1 MSGCEAS
8 GGIASLAACRGGTS
22 VDCPTPLIVLLLA
35 HLVAAIVCLAPG
47 RRAAR
52 WALPVAAVVPAVTFG
67 WLVSQAGAVLDGDTP
82 TVEVEWIPQLALSIS
97 LRLDGFGLLMG
108 LIVSGIGVLVLL
120 YSMTYFGRR
129 DDLGRLAGLLVA
141 FAGAMLGIVW
151 ADGLLTLFV
160 FWELTSITS
169 FLLIGFD
176 DTNAG
181 ARAAATRA
189 FLVTGAGGLAMM
201 AGLIILTIVGDT
213 TTISGLLADPP
224 SGTLTD
230 VALVLVLLGAFTK
243 SAQFPF
249 HFWLPGA
256 MAAPTPVSAY
266 LHSATMVKAGLV
278 VVARFAP
285 AFADEGPWRAL
296 VVGAGL
302 ASLAIGGI
310 GAMRQQDAKLALA
323 HGTVSQLGF
332 LMVLLG
338 LGTPATTYAGVAMLL
353 AHALFKASLFL
364 SVGVVDHEAGTRDMR
379 RLRGLARALPVAAAS
394 IVVAAASMA
403 AIPPTFGFVAKEKAI
418 DGLLENEIG
427 AVGTIALVG
436 IVLGSVL
443 TVAYTI
449 RITVGLLGNDAPGV
463 DADDTTV
470 EEAAP
475 IDPSSVHR
483 PPVGLLAAPV
493 LLALLSVLFGFGAG
507 PVGDWLAEAA
517 ASLDPET
524 ASKHLVL
531 WPGLNEALLVSA
543 GIITAGVALWWFT
556 RAATRTLDARR
567 SPATITY
574 DRIYDGLLEGARRTT
589 AATQSG
595 SLPLYLAVVLSTVAV
610 SLFVAI
616 IAGAT
621 DSISSPR
628 FSNSPIEFIAV
639 LVTGLLAVSI
649 VFARNRFGAAVLLG
663 GSGYALAI
671 VYLIQGAP
679 DLAITQF
686 LVETLTI
693 VVFLLVLAR
702 LPAEFTPAPAWA
714 PKFVRIGIAT
724 AVGVTVAV
732 FALSASGSRTEPT
745 VGEEYV
751 ALSEPEAGGR
761 NVVNVILVDFRG
773 FDTLGEITVLAVAGA
788 GVVNLVRAARRQ
800 QRRKRLEDGTIA
812 EGDQDLDSGRK
823 VGVWR

>member
-1 MSGCEAS
+1 V
-8 GGIASLAACRGGTS
+8 IF
-22 VDCPTPLIVLLLA
+22 LLLA
-35 HLVAAIVCLAPG
+35 HLLAAIVCLAPG
-47 RRAAR
+47 RRSAR
-52 WALPVAAVVPAVTFG
+52 WALPVAAIAPAVTFG
-67 WLVSQAGAVLDGDTP
+67 WLVSQSGAVLDGETP
-82 TVEVEWIPQLALSIS
+82 TVDVEWIPQIALSIS
-97 LRLDGFGLLMG
+97 LRLDGFGLVMG
-108 LIVSGIGVLVLL
+108 LVVSGIGVLVMA
-120 YSMTYFGRR
+120 YSVAYFGRR

-176 DTNAG
+176 DTNAS

-189 FLVTGAGGLAMM
+189 FLVTGAGGLAML
-201 AGLIILTIVGDT
+201 AGLIILTIAGDT

-285 AFADEGPWRAL
+285 AFATEGPWRVL

-302 ASLAIGGI
+302 ASLFIGGI
-310 GAMRQQDAKLALA
+310 RAMRQQDAKLALA

-379 RLRGLARALPVAAAS
+379 RLRGLFRALPVVAAS
-394 IVVAAASMA
+394 LIVAAASMA
-403 AIPPTFGFVAKEKAI
+403 AIPPTFGFVAKEKAL
-418 DGLLENEIG
+418 DGLLDAETG
-427 AVGTIALVG
+427 AIGTITLVG

-449 RITVGLLGNDAPGV
+449 RIAVGLLGDDAPGV
-463 DADDTTV
+463 DDDTV
-470 EEAAP
+470 DAALGA

-483 PPVGLLAAPV
+483 PGFGLVAAPA
-493 LLALLSVLFGFGAG
+493 LLALVSLAFGLGAG
-507 PVGDWLAEAA
+507 LVGDWLAEAT
-517 ASLDPET
+517 ASLDPAT

-531 WPGLNEALLVSA
+531 WPGVNEALLVSA
-543 GIITAGVALWWFT
+543 GIIIAGVALWWST
-556 RAATRTLDARR
+556 RSATRTIDASR
-567 SPATITY
+567 SPATIVY
-574 DRIYDGLLEGARRTT
+574 DRIYDGLLEGARRAT

-595 SLPLYLAVVLSTVAV
+595 SLPLYLAVVLTTVAAALV
-610 SLFVAI
+610 VAI
-616 IAGAT
+616 AAGAT
-621 DSISSPR
+621 ESISSPR
-628 FSNSPIEFIAV
+628 FSNSPIELVAV
-639 LVTGLLAVSI
+639 AVTGLLAVAI

-693 VVFLLVLAR
+693 VVFLLVLAH
-702 LPAEFTPAPAWA
+702 LPDEFAPAPAWA
-714 PKFVRIGIAT
+714 PRVVRIGIAT
-724 AVGVTVAV
+724 AVGVSVAV
-732 FALSASGSRTEPT
+732 FALSASGSRTQPS

-800 QRRKRLEDGTIA
+800 QRRKHLEDGTA
-812 EGDQDLDSGRK
+812 EGDVDRDVDDDLDRGRR

>member
-1 MSGCEAS
+1 M
-8 GGIASLAACRGGTS
+8 IL
-22 VDCPTPLIVLLLA
+22 LLLA

-403 AIPPTFGFVAKEKAI
+403 AIPPTFGFVAK
-418 DGLLENEIG
+418 
-427 AVGTIALVG
+427 
-436 IVLGSVL
+436 
-443 TVAYTI
+443 
-449 RITVGLLGNDAPGV
+449 
-463 DADDTTV
+463 
-470 EEAAP
+470 
-475 IDPSSVHR
+475 
-483 PPVGLLAAPV
+483 
-493 LLALLSVLFGFGAG
+493 
-507 PVGDWLAEAA
+507 
-517 ASLDPET
+517 
-524 ASKHLVL
+524 
-531 WPGLNEALLVSA
+531 
-543 GIITAGVALWWFT
+543 
-556 RAATRTLDARR
+556 
-567 SPATITY
+567 
-574 DRIYDGLLEGARRTT
+574 
-589 AATQSG
+589 
-595 SLPLYLAVVLSTVAV
+595 
-610 SLFVAI
+610 
-616 IAGAT
+616 
-621 DSISSPR
+621 
-628 FSNSPIEFIAV
+628 
-639 LVTGLLAVSI
+639 
-649 VFARNRFGAAVLLG
+649 
-663 GSGYALAI
+663 
-671 VYLIQGAP
+671 
-679 DLAITQF
+679 
-686 LVETLTI
+686 
-693 VVFLLVLAR
+693 
-702 LPAEFTPAPAWA
+702 
-714 PKFVRIGIAT
+714 
-724 AVGVTVAV
+724 
-732 FALSASGSRTEPT
+732 
-745 VGEEYV
+745 
-751 ALSEPEAGGR
+751 
-761 NVVNVILVDFRG
+761 
-773 FDTLGEITVLAVAGA
+773 
-788 GVVNLVRAARRQ
+788 
-800 QRRKRLEDGTIA
+800 
-812 EGDQDLDSGRK
+812 
-823 VGVWR
+823 

>member
-1 MSGCEAS
+1 M
-8 GGIASLAACRGGTS
+8 IL
-22 VDCPTPLIVLLLA
+22 LLLA
-35 HLVAAIVCLAPG
+35 HLLAAIVCLAPG
-47 RRAAR
+47 RRSAR
-52 WALPVAAVVPAVTFG
+52 WALPVAAIAPAVTFG
-67 WLVSQAGAVLDGDTP
+67 WLVSQAGAVLDGDSP
-82 TVEVEWIPQLALSIS
+82 TVDVEWIPQLALSIS

-108 LIVSGIGVLVLL
+108 LLVSGIGVLVLL
-120 YSMTYFGRR
+120 YSTAYFGRR

-176 DTNAG
+176 DTNAA

-189 FLVTGAGGLAMM
+189 FLVTGAGGLAMLV
-201 AGLIILTIVGDT
+201 GLIILTIVGDT
-213 TTISGLLADPP
+213 TTISGLIADPP
-224 SGTLTD
+224 TGTLTD

-285 AFADEGPWRAL
+285 AFASEGPWRVL
-296 VVGAGL
+296 VVAAGL
-302 ASLAIGGI
+302 ASLFVGGI

-323 HGTVSQLGF
+323 QGTVSQLGF

-338 LGTPATTYAGVAMLL
+338 LGTPAATYAGVAMLV

-364 SVGVVDHEAGTRDMR
+364 SVGVIDHEAGTRDMR

-394 IVVAAASMA
+394 VVVAAASMA
-403 AIPPTFGFVAKEKAI
+403 GIPPTFGFVAKEKAL

-427 AVGTIALVG
+427 AIGTVALVG

-463 DADDTTV
+463 EIDGAVDADHG
-470 EEAAP
+470 P
-475 IDPSSVHR
+475 IEPSAVHR
-483 PPVGLLAAPV
+483 PSLGLVGAPA
-493 LLALLSVLFGFGAG
+493 LLALLSLLFGLAAGA
-507 PVGDWLAEAA
+507 VGDWLAEAT
-517 ASLDPET
+517 ASLDPKT
-524 ASKHLVL
+524 SSKHLVL
-531 WPGLNEALLVSA
+531 WPGVNEALLVSA
-543 GIITAGVALWWFT
+543 GIVTAGVTLWWFT
-556 RAATRTLDARR
+556 RAATRTLAARR
-567 SPATITY
+567 SRATITY
-574 DRIYDGLLEGARRTT
+574 DRIYDGLLEGARRIT

-595 SLPLYLAVVLSTVAV
+595 SLPLYLAIVLSTVATA
-610 SLFVAI
+610 LFVALA
-616 IAGAT
+616 AGAT
-621 DSISSPR
+621 ESISSPR
-628 FSNSPIEFIAV
+628 FSNSPIEFVAV
-639 LVTGLLAVSI
+639 VVTGLLAISI
-649 VFARNRFGAAVLLG
+649 LFVRNRFGAAVLLG

-679 DLAITQF
+679 DLAVTQF

-702 LPAEFTPAPAWA
+702 LPSDFAPGPAWA
-714 PKFVRIGIAT
+714 PRIVRIGIAT

-732 FALSASGSRTEPT
+732 FALSATGSRTEPS
-745 VGEEYV
+745 VGEDFV

-773 FDTLGEITVLAVAGA
+773 FDTLGEITVLAIAGA

-800 QRRKRLEDGTIA
+800 QRRKNLEDGAADEVEQEIPPSR
-812 EGDQDLDSGRK
+812 Q

>member
-1 MSGCEAS
+1 M
-8 GGIASLAACRGGTS
+8 AA
-22 VDCPTPLIVLLLA
+22 V
-35 HLVAAIVCLAPG
+35 VCLAPG
-47 RRAAR
+47 RRSAR
-52 WALPVAAVVPAVTFG
+52 WALPVAAIAPAVTFG
-67 WLVSQAGAVLDGDTP
+67 WLVSQSGAVLDGETP
-82 TVEVEWIPQLALSIS
+82 TVDVQWIPQLALSIS

-108 LIVSGIGVLVLL
+108 MLVSGIGVLVLL
-120 YSMTYFGRR
+120 YSMAYFGRR

-176 DTNAG
+176 DTNTA

-189 FLVTGAGGLAMM
+189 FLVTGGGGLAML

-285 AFADEGPWRAL
+285 AFAAEGPWRIL

-302 ASLAIGGI
+302 ASLVVGGI

-338 LGTPATTYAGVAMLL
+338 LGTPAATYAGVAMLT

-364 SVGVVDHEAGTRDMR
+364 SVGVIDHEAGTRDMR
-379 RLRGLARALPVAAAS
+379 RLRGLARTLPVVAAAV
-394 IVVAAASMA
+394 VVAAASMA

-418 DGLLENEIG
+418 DGLLDNEIG
-427 AVGTIALVG
+427 GIGTVALVG

-463 DADDTTV
+463 DDGGRIDADSG
-470 EEAAP
+470 P

-483 PPVGLLAAPV
+483 PRFALLAAPA
-493 LLALLSVLFGFGAG
+493 LLALLSLVLGLTAG
-507 PVGDWLAEAA
+507 WVGDRLAEATT
-517 ASLDPET
+517 SLDPAT
-524 ASKHLVL
+524 SSKYLVL
-531 WPGLNEALLVSA
+531 WPGLNEALLVSTGVIA
-543 GIITAGVALWWFT
+543 AGVALWWFT
-556 RAATRTLDARR
+556 QAATRTLEPGH
-567 SPATITY
+567 SVATNVY

-595 SLPLYLAVVLSTVAV
+595 SLPLYLAVVLTTLAA

-616 IAGAT
+616 AAGAT
-621 DSISSPR
+621 DAISSPR
-628 FSNSPIEFIAV
+628 FSNSPVEFVAV
-639 LVTGLLAVSI
+639 VVTGLLAVAI
-649 VFARNRFGAAVLLG
+649 VFARNRFGAAMLLG
-663 GSGYALAI
+663 GTGYGLAI
-671 VYLIQGAP
+671 VYLVQGAP

-702 LPAEFTPAPAWA
+702 LPSEFAPAPAWA
-714 PKFVRIGIAT
+714 PRIVRIGIAT
-724 AVGVTVAV
+724 AVGVTVAI
-732 FALSASGSRTEPT
+732 FALSATGSRTEPS
-745 VGEEYV
+745 VGEDYV

-800 QRRKRLEDGTIA
+800 QRRKNLDDGKIDGNRDVTA
-812 EGDQDLDSGRK
+812 GRK

>member
-1 MSGCEAS
+1 M
-8 GGIASLAACRGGTS
+8 
-22 VDCPTPLIVLLLA
+22 IVLLVA
-35 HLVAAIVCLAPG
+35 HAVAAVACLAPG

-52 WALPVAAVVPAVTFG
+52 WALPLAAIAPAATFV
-67 WLVSQAGAVLDGDTP
+67 WLATQAPSVLDGDTP
-82 TVEVEWIPQLALSIS
+82 TVDIEWIPQISLSIS

-108 LIVSGIGVLVLL
+108 LLVSGIGVLVLL
-120 YSMTYFGRR
+120 YSISYFGRR
-129 DDLGRLAGLLVA
+129 SDLGRLAGLLVA

-176 DTNAG
+176 DTNAS

-189 FLVTGAGGLAMM
+189 FLVTGAGGLAML
-201 AGLIILTIVGDT
+201 AGFIVLTITGDT
-213 TTISGLLADPP
+213 TTISGLIADPP
-224 SGTLTD
+224 TGTLTN

-285 AFADEGPWRAL
+285 PFADAGPWREL
-296 VVGAGL
+296 VVAAGL
-302 ASLAIGGI
+302 ASLIIGGVR
-310 GAMRQQDAKLALA
+310 AMRQQDAKLALA

-338 LGTPATTYAGVAMLL
+338 LGTPETTFAGVAMLT

-364 SVGVVDHEAGTRDMR
+364 SIGVVDHEAGTRDMR
-379 RLRGLARALPVAAAS
+379 RLRGLSRVLPVVAATMVA
-394 IVVAAASMA
+394 AAASMA
-403 AIPPTFGFVAKEKAI
+403 AIPPTFGFVAKEKAL
-418 DGLLENEIG
+418 DGLLHAEVG
-427 AVGTIALVG
+427 AIGTIALVG

-449 RITVGLLGNDAPGV
+449 RIVVGVLGNDAPGV
-463 DADDTTV
+463 EADAAAGT
-470 EEAAP
+470 EAVAA
-475 IDPSSVHR
+475 IDPAGMHR
-483 PPVGLLAAPV
+483 PPLVFVGAPA
-493 LLALLSVLFGFGAG
+493 LLALLSVVFGVAAGA
-507 PVGDWLAEAA
+507 VGDWLADAA

-531 WPGLNEALLVSA
+531 WPGINEALLIST
-543 GIITAGVALWWFT
+543 GIIAAGVVLWWFT
-556 RAATRTLDARR
+556 RATTRTIDARH
-567 SPATITY
+567 SPATVAY

-595 SLPLYLAVVLSTVAV
+595 SLPLYLAIVLTTVAT
-610 SLFVAI
+610 SLIVALA
-616 IAGAT
+616 AGAT

-628 FSNSPIEFIAV
+628 FSNSPIEFAAV
-639 LVTGLLAVSI
+639 VVTGLLAVAV
-649 VFARNRFGAAVLLG
+649 VFARKRFMAVVLLG

-702 LPAEFTPAPAWA
+702 LPVDFAPGPSWA
-714 PKFVRIGIAT
+714 PRIARIAIAT
-724 AVGVTVAV
+724 AVGVAVAV
-732 FALSASGSRTEPT
+732 FALSASGARTQPS
-745 VGEEYV
+745 VGEDYV

-788 GVVNLVRAARRQ
+788 GVVNLVRAARRH
-800 QRRKRLEDGTIA
+800 QRRKHL
-812 EGDQDLDSGRK
+812 GDDVDLDADGDDFGGADFDAGRQF
-823 VGVWR
+823 GVWR

>member
-1 MSGCEAS
+1 M
-8 GGIASLAACRGGTS
+8 IA
-22 VDCPTPLIVLLLA
+22 LLLA
-35 HLVAAIVCLAPG
+35 HLAVALLCLGPG
-47 RRAAR
+47 RHAAR
-52 WALPVAAVVPAVTFG
+52 WALPVAAIVPAVTFG
-67 WLVSQAGAVLDGDTP
+67 WLVSQASAVLAGDTP
-82 TVEVEWIPQLALSIS
+82 TVDIEWVPQLALSIS

-108 LIVSGIGVLVLL
+108 LLVSGIGLLVLL
-120 YSMTYFGRR
+120 YSISYFGRR
-129 DDLGRLAGLLVA
+129 DDLGKLAGLLIG

-176 DTNAG
+176 DTNVT
-181 ARAAATRA
+181 ARFAATRA
-189 FLVTGAGGLAMM
+189 FLVTGAGGLCML
-201 AGLIILTIVGDT
+201 AGFIILTITGDT
-213 TTISGLLADPP
+213 NTISGLIADPP
-224 SGTLTD
+224 TGTLTG

-285 AFADEGPWRAL
+285 TFAAEGPWRLL

-302 ASLAIGGI
+302 SSLLIGGVR
-310 GAMRQQDAKLALA
+310 AMRQQDAKLALA

-364 SVGVVDHEAGTRDMR
+364 SVGIVDHEAGTRDMR
-379 RLRGLARALPVAAAS
+379 RLRGLLRALPVVAAS
-394 IVVAAASMA
+394 VIVAGASMA
-403 AIPPTFGFVAKEKAI
+403 AIPPTFGFVAKEKAL
-418 DGLLENEIG
+418 DGLLDVNIG
-427 AVGTIALVG
+427 AIGTIALAG
-436 IVLGSVL
+436 IVVGSVL

-449 RITVGLLGNDAPGV
+449 RIAVGMLGNDSPGIDSGTDSEGAVIAPQAPV
-463 DADDTTV
+463 DA
-470 EEAAP
+470 
-475 IDPSSVHR
+475 SSVHR
-483 PPVGLLAAPV
+483 PSFGFVGAPA
-493 LLALLSVLFGFGAG
+493 LLALLSLLFGLAAA
-507 PVGDWLAEAA
+507 PVGDWIAEVTT
-517 ASLDPET
+517 SLDPAT
-524 ASKHLVL
+524 ADKHLVL
-531 WPGLNEALLVSA
+531 WPGINEALLIST
-543 GIITAGVALWWFT
+543 GIIAAGVILWWFT

-567 SPATITY
+567 SVATILY
-574 DRIYDGLLEGARRTT
+574 DRIYDGLLSGARRIT

-595 SLPLYLAVVLSTVAV
+595 SLPFYLAVVLTTVAV
-610 SLFVAI
+610 SLAVALF
-616 IAGAT
+616 AGAT
-621 DSISSPR
+621 EAISDPVWT
-628 FSNSPIEFIAV
+628 NSPLELLVIA
-639 LVTGLLAVSI
+639 LTALLALAV
-649 VFARNRFGAAVLLG
+649 VFARKRFTAAVLLG
-663 GSGYALAI
+663 GSGYLLAV

-702 LPAEFTPAPAWA
+702 LPTDFAPAPPWA
-714 PKFVRIGIAT
+714 PRIVRVAIAS
-724 AVGVTVAV
+724 AVGITVAL
-732 FALSASGSRTEPT
+732 FAYSASQSRTEPS
-745 VGEEYV
+745 VGEEYI
-751 ALSEPEAGGR
+751 ALSESEAGGL

-800 QRRKRLEDGTIA
+800 QRRKRLDDGTTTEADEFA
-812 EGDQDLDSGRK
+812 EDEARRQ

>member
-1 MSGCEAS
+1 V
-8 GGIASLAACRGGTS
+8 IL
-22 VDCPTPLIVLLLA
+22 LLLA
-35 HLVAAIVCLAPG
+35 HLVAAIVCIAPG
-47 RRAAR
+47 RRSAR
-52 WALPVAAVVPAVTFG
+52 WALPIAAIAPAATFG
-67 WLVSQAGAVLDGDTP
+67 WLVGQSRAVLDGDTR
-82 TVEVEWIPQLALSIS
+82 TVEVEWIPQIALSIS

-108 LIVSGIGVLVLL
+108 LLVSGIGVLVLL
-120 YSMTYFGRR
+120 YSIAYFGRR

-151 ADGLLTLFV
+151 ADGLLTLFI

-176 DTNAG
+176 DTDDA

-189 FLVTGAGGLAMM
+189 FLVTGAGGLAML

-213 TTISGLLADPP
+213 TTISGLVADPP
-224 SGTLTD
+224 SGTLTN

-285 AFADEGPWRAL
+285 AFAAQGPWRVL

-302 ASLAIGGI
+302 ASLMIGGI
-310 GAMRQQDAKLALA
+310 RAMRQQDAKLALA

-338 LGTPATTYAGVAMLL
+338 LGTPATTYAGVAMLV

-364 SVGVVDHEAGTRDMR
+364 SVGAVDHEAGTRDMR
-379 RLRGLARALPVAAAS
+379 RLHGLLRKLPVVAAS
-394 IVVAAASMA
+394 VIVAAASMA
-403 AIPPTFGFVAKEKAI
+403 AIPPTFGFVAKEKAL
-418 DGLLENEIG
+418 DGLLDAEIG
-427 AVGTIALVG
+427 HIGTVALVG
-436 IVLGSVL
+436 IVLGAIL

-449 RITVGLLGNDAPGV
+449 RIAVGLLGDDAPGIHDV
-463 DADDTTV
+463 PDPG
-470 EEAAP
+470 EAVTAAALDP
-475 IDPSSVHR
+475 IDLSLVHR
-483 PPVGLLAAPV
+483 PPFGLVAVPA
-493 LLALLSVLFGFGAG
+493 LLALLSIAFGLGAG
-507 PVGDWLAEAA
+507 AVGDRLAQAA

-531 WPGLNEALLVSA
+531 WPGVNEALLVSM
-543 GIITAGVALWWFT
+543 GIIAAGVMLWWFT
-556 RAATRTLDARR
+556 RVATRTLDARR
-567 SPATITY
+567 SPATDAY
-574 DRIYDGLLEGARRTT
+574 DRVYDGLLEGARRTT

-595 SLPLYLAVVLSTVAV
+595 SLPLYLAVVLSTVAAA
-610 SLFVAI
+610 LFVALA
-616 IAGAT
+616 AGAT

-628 FSNSPIEFIAV
+628 FSNSPIEFVAV
-639 LVTGLLAVSI
+639 VVTGLLAVAI

-671 VYLIQGAP
+671 LYLIQGAP

-702 LPAEFTPAPAWA
+702 LPAEFAPAPAWA
-714 PKFVRIGIAT
+714 PRIIRIGIAT

-732 FALSASGSRTEPT
+732 FALSASGSRTDRS

-800 QRRKRLEDGTIA
+800 QRRKNLEDGTVD
-812 EGDQDLDSGRK
+812 EGDPTVQTGRR

>member
-1 MSGCEAS
+1 M
-8 GGIASLAACRGGTS
+8 
-22 VDCPTPLIVLLLA
+22 IVLLLA
-35 HLVAAIVCLAPG
+35 HLLAAIVCLVPG
-47 RRAAR
+47 RRSAR
-52 WALPVAAVVPAVTFG
+52 WALPVAAIAPAITFG
-67 WLVSQAGAVLDGDTP
+67 WLVSQSSAVLDGDTP
-82 TVEVEWIPQLALSIS
+82 TVDIEWIPQIALSIS

-108 LIVSGIGVLVLL
+108 LVVSGIGVLVLL
-120 YSMTYFGRR
+120 YSIAYFGRR

-176 DTNAG
+176 DTNAA

-189 FLVTGAGGLAMM
+189 FLVTGAGGLALL

-224 SGTLTD
+224 TGTLTN
-230 VALVLVLLGAFTK
+230 VALVLVLIGAFTK

-285 AFADEGPWRAL
+285 TFATAGPWRTL

-302 ASLAIGGI
+302 ASLFIGGI
-310 GAMRQQDAKLALA
+310 RAMRQQDAKLALA

-338 LGTPATTYAGVAMLL
+338 LGTPATTYAGVAMLV
-353 AHALFKASLFL
+353 AHALFKAALFL

-379 RLRGLARALPVAAAS
+379 RLRGLFRALPVVAGTV
-394 IVVAAASMA
+394 IVAGASMA
-403 AIPPTFGFVAKEKAI
+403 AIPPTFGFVAKEKAL
-418 DGLLENEIG
+418 DGLLEGEIG
-427 AVGTIALVG
+427 AIGTIALVG

-449 RITVGLLGNDAPGV
+449 RIAVGLLGNDAPGV
-463 DADDTTV
+463 EGAADAPSDAPSDSRAGTPPV
-470 EEAAP
+470 AASATALGP
-475 IDPSSVHR
+475 IDPTTVHR
-483 PPVGLLAAPV
+483 PPVRLVGAPA
-493 LLALLSVLFGFGAG
+493 LLALLSLVFGFAAG
-507 PVGDWLAEAA
+507 VVGDWLAEATS
-517 ASLDPET
+517 SLDPET

-531 WPGLNEALLVSA
+531 WPGINEALLVSA
-543 GIITAGVALWWFT
+543 GIITAGVTLWWFT
-556 RAATRTLDARR
+556 QAATRTIDASR
-567 SPATITY
+567 SPATIIY
-574 DRIYDGLLEGARRTT
+574 DHTYDGLLNGARRIT

-595 SLPLYLAVVLSTVAV
+595 SLPLYLAVVLSTVAAA
-610 SLFVAI
+610 LLVAI

-621 DSISSPR
+621 DAISSPR
-628 FSNSPIEFIAV
+628 FSNSPVEFVAV
-639 LVTGLLAVSI
+639 AVTGMLAVAI
-649 VFARNRFGAAVLLG
+649 LFVRHRFGAAVLLG
-663 GSGYALAI
+663 GSGYGLAI

-702 LPAEFTPAPAWA
+702 LPSEFAPAPSWA
-714 PKFVRIGIAT
+714 PRIVRIGIAT

-732 FALSASGSRTEPT
+732 FALSASGSRTAPS
-745 VGEEYV
+745 VGEDYV

-788 GVVNLVRAARRQ
+788 GVVNLVRSARRQ
-800 QRRKRLEDGTIA
+800 QRRKQLEDGTI
-812 EGDQDLDSGRK
+812 ESSDEPIDNGRR

>member
-1 MSGCEAS
+1 M
-8 GGIASLAACRGGTS
+8 I
-22 VDCPTPLIVLLLA
+22 PLLLA
-35 HLVAAIVCLAPG
+35 HLIAAVVCLAPG

-52 WALPVAAVVPAVTFG
+52 WALPVAAIAPAVTFG
-67 WLVSQAGAVLDGDTP
+67 WLVAKAPAVLDGDTP
-82 TVEVEWIPQLALSIS
+82 TETVKWVPDLALSIS

-108 LIVSGIGVLVLL
+108 LLVSGIGVLVLL
-120 YSMTYFGRR
+120 YSVAYFGRR
-129 DDLGRLAGLLVA
+129 DDLGKLAGLLVG

-176 DTNAG
+176 DGNVT

-189 FLVTGAGGLAMM
+189 FLVTGAGGLAML
-201 AGLIILTIVGDT
+201 AGLIILGQVSDT
-213 TTISGLLADPP
+213 TTISGLVEAAPT
-224 SGTLTD
+224 GTLTS
-230 VALVLVLLGAFTK
+230 VALVLVLAGAFTK

-278 VVARFAP
+278 VVARLAPGFAT
-285 AFADEGPWRAL
+285 EGPWRLL

-302 ASLAIGGI
+302 ASLLIGGVR
-310 GAMRQQDAKLALA
+310 AMRQQDTKLALA

-364 SVGVVDHEAGTRDMR
+364 SVGVVDHQVGTRDMR
-379 RLRGLARALPVAAAS
+379 RLKGLLRALPILAAS
-394 IVVAAASMA
+394 VIVAGASMA
-403 AIPPTFGFVAKEKAI
+403 AIPPTFGFVAKEKAL
-418 DGLLENEIG
+418 DALLDADIG
-427 AVGTIALVG
+427 AIGVVALIG
-436 IVLGSVL
+436 IVVGSVL

-449 RITVGLLGNDAPGV
+449 RIVVGMLGNDAAGIES
-463 DADDTTV
+463 TTTESGEV
-470 EEAAP
+470 LPSQAP
-475 IDPSSVHR
+475 VDPSSVHR
-483 PPVGLLAAPV
+483 PSPGFIGAPA
-493 LLALLSVLFGFGAG
+493 LLALVSLVFGFMAG
-507 PVGDWLAEAA
+507 PVGNWLAEAT

-524 ASKHLVL
+524 SSKYLKL
-531 WPGLNEALLVSA
+531 WPGINVALGLSA
-543 GIITAGVALWWFT
+543 GIIALGAATWWFT
-556 RAATRTLDARR
+556 RVPTRTVDARR
-567 SPATITY
+567 SPATVIY
-574 DRIYDGLLEGARRTT
+574 DRIYDGLLSGARRIT

-595 SLPLYLAVVLSTVAV
+595 SLPFYLGVVLSTVAAAMV
-610 SLFVAI
+610 AAI

-621 DSISSPR
+621 DAISDPVWADSPL
-628 FSNSPIEFIAV
+628 EVAAV
-639 LVTGLLAVSI
+639 VLTGLLAVA
-649 VFARNRFGAAVLLG
+649 VVAARQRFTAAVLLG
-663 GSGYALAI
+663 GSGYMLAV
-671 VYLIQGAP
+671 VYLLQGAP

-702 LPAEFTPAPAWA
+702 LPREFAAAPAWA
-714 PKFVRIGIAT
+714 PRTLRIGIAVT
-724 AVGVTVAV
+724 VGIVVAV
-732 FALSASGSRTEPT
+732 FAFGASAARTEPS
-745 VGEEYV
+745 VGQEYI
-751 ALSEPEAGGR
+751 ALSEPEAGGL

-800 QRRKRLEDGTIA
+800 QRRKRLEDGT
-812 EGDQDLDSGRK
+812 ELEDRSGRQ

>member
-1 MSGCEAS
+1 M
-8 GGIASLAACRGGTS
+8 AA
-22 VDCPTPLIVLLLA
+22 V
-35 HLVAAIVCLAPG
+35 VCLAPG
-47 RRAAR
+47 RRSAR
-52 WALPVAAVVPAVTFG
+52 WALPVAAIAPAVTFG
-67 WLVSQAGAVLDGDTP
+67 WLVSQSGAVLDGETP
-82 TVEVEWIPQLALSIS
+82 TVDVQWIPQLALSIS

-108 LIVSGIGVLVLL
+108 MLVSGIGVLVLL
-120 YSMTYFGRR
+120 YSMAYFGRR

-176 DTNAG
+176 DTNTA

-189 FLVTGAGGLAMM
+189 FLVTGGGGLAML

-285 AFADEGPWRAL
+285 AFAAEGSWRIL

-302 ASLAIGGI
+302 ASLVVGGI

-338 LGTPATTYAGVAMLL
+338 LGTPAATYAGVAMLT

-364 SVGVVDHEAGTRDMR
+364 SVGVIDHEAGTRDMR
-379 RLRGLARALPVAAAS
+379 RLRGLARTLPVVAAAV
-394 IVVAAASMA
+394 VVAAASMA

-418 DGLLENEIG
+418 DGLLDNEIG
-427 AVGTIALVG
+427 GIGTVALVG

-463 DADDTTV
+463 DDGGRIDADSG
-470 EEAAP
+470 P

-483 PPVGLLAAPV
+483 PRFALLAAPA
-493 LLALLSVLFGFGAG
+493 LLALLSLVLGLTAG
-507 PVGDWLAEAA
+507 WVGDRLAEATT
-517 ASLDPET
+517 SLDPAT
-524 ASKHLVL
+524 SSKYLVL
-531 WPGLNEALLVSA
+531 WPGLNEALLVSTGVIA
-543 GIITAGVALWWFT
+543 AGVALWWFT
-556 RAATRTLDARR
+556 QAATRTLEPRH
-567 SPATITY
+567 SVATNVY

-595 SLPLYLAVVLSTVAV
+595 SLPLYLAVVLTTLAA

-616 IAGAT
+616 AAGAT
-621 DSISSPR
+621 DAISSPR
-628 FSNSPIEFIAV
+628 FSNSPVEFVAV
-639 LVTGLLAVSI
+639 VVTGLLAVAI
-649 VFARNRFGAAVLLG
+649 VFARNRFGAAMLLG
-663 GSGYALAI
+663 GTGYGLAI
-671 VYLIQGAP
+671 VYLVQGAP

-702 LPAEFTPAPAWA
+702 LPSEFAPAPAWA
-714 PKFVRIGIAT
+714 PRIVRIGIAT

-732 FALSASGSRTEPT
+732 FALSATGSRTEPS
-745 VGEEYV
+745 VGEDYV

-800 QRRKRLEDGTIA
+800 QRRKNLDDGKID
-812 EGDQDLDSGRK
+812 GDRDVTAGRK

>member
-1 MSGCEAS
+1 
-8 GGIASLAACRGGTS
+8 
-22 VDCPTPLIVLLLA
+22 LILLLLA
-35 HLVAAIVCLAPG
+35 HLLAAVVCVAPG

-52 WALPVAAVVPAVTFG
+52 WALPVAAIAPAVTFG
-67 WLVSQAGAVLDGDTP
+67 WLVAQSGAVLDGDTP

-108 LIVSGIGVLVLL
+108 LVVSGIGVLVLL
-120 YSMTYFGRR
+120 YSIAYFGRR

-176 DTNAG
+176 DANAN

-189 FLVTGAGGLAMM
+189 FLVTGAGGLAML
-201 AGLIILTIVGDT
+201 AGLIILTIVADT
-213 TTISGLLADPP
+213 TTISGLIADPP
-224 SGTLTD
+224 SGTLTQ

-285 AFADEGPWRAL
+285 AFAAEGPWRVL

-302 ASLAIGGI
+302 ASLFIGGI

-364 SVGVVDHEAGTRDMR
+364 SVGVIDHEAGTRDMR
-379 RLRGLARALPVAAAS
+379 RLRGLARALPVVAAS
-394 IVVAAASMA
+394 VVVAAASMA
-403 AIPPTFGFVAKEKAI
+403 AILPTFGFVAKEKAL
-418 DGLLENEIG
+418 DGLLDNEIG
-427 AVGTIALVG
+427 AIGTIAFVG

-443 TVAYTI
+443 TVAYTF
-449 RITVGLLGNDAPGV
+449 RIAVGLLGDDAPGV
-463 DADDTTV
+463 DGADGL
-470 EEAAP
+470 AALDP
-475 IDPSSVHR
+475 IDPTSVHR
-483 PPVGLLAAPV
+483 PPFGLVGAPV
-493 LLALLSVLFGFGAG
+493 LLAVLSIAFGFGAG
-507 PVGDWLAEAA
+507 VVGDRLAQVT

-531 WPGLNEALLVSA
+531 WPGVNAALLVSA
-543 GIITAGVALWWFT
+543 GIITAGVALWWVT
-556 RAATRTLDARR
+556 RAATRTVESRR
-567 SPATITY
+567 SPATTAY

-589 AATQSG
+589 AASQSG
-595 SLPLYLAVVLSTVAV
+595 SLPLYLAVVLTTVAA

-616 IAGAT
+616 AAGAT

-628 FSNSPIEFIAV
+628 FSNSPIEFVAV
-639 LVTGLLAVSI
+639 VVTGLLAVAI
-649 VFARNRFGAAVLLG
+649 IFARNRFGAAVLLG
-663 GSGYALAI
+663 GSGYGLAI

-702 LPAEFTPAPAWA
+702 LPADFAPAPAWA
-714 PKFVRIGIAT
+714 PRFVRIGIAT

-732 FALSASGSRTEPT
+732 FALSASGSRTEPS

-800 QRRKRLEDGTIA
+800 QRGKNLEDGTVRDADRDA
-812 EGDQDLDSGRK
+812 EHDRDTGRR

>member
-1 MSGCEAS
+1 
-8 GGIASLAACRGGTS
+8 
-22 VDCPTPLIVLLLA
+22 LIPLLLA
-35 HLVAAIVCLAPG
+35 HLLAAIVCVTPG
-47 RRAAR
+47 RRGAR
-52 WALPVAAVVPAVTFG
+52 WALPVAAIAPAVTFG
-67 WLVSQAGAVLDGDTP
+67 WLVSQSGAVLGGATP
-82 TVEVEWIPQLALSIS
+82 TVEVEWIPQIALSIS

-108 LIVSGIGVLVLL
+108 LLVSGIGVLVLL
-120 YSMTYFGRR
+120 YSMAYFGRR

-176 DTNAG
+176 DSNAN

-189 FLVTGAGGLAMM
+189 FLVTGAGGLAML
-201 AGLIILTIVGDT
+201 AGLIILAIVGDT

-224 SGTLTD
+224 SGMLTD

-285 AFADEGPWRAL
+285 AFAADGPWRVL

-302 ASLAIGGI
+302 ASLFIGGI

-338 LGTPATTYAGVAMLL
+338 LGTPATTYAGVAMLV

-364 SVGVVDHEAGTRDMR
+364 SVGVIDHETGTRDMR
-379 RLRGLARALPVAAAS
+379 RLRGVLRVLPVVAGS
-394 IVVAAASMA
+394 VVVAAASMA
-403 AIPPTFGFVAKEKAI
+403 AILPTFGFVAKEKAL
-418 DGLLENEIG
+418 DGLLDEEIG
-427 AVGTIALVG
+427 AIGTVALVG

-443 TVAYTI
+443 TVAYTM
-449 RITVGLLGNDAPGV
+449 RIAVGLLGDDAPGV
-463 DADDTTV
+463 ARQDGAADS
-470 EEAAP
+470 ALGP

-483 PPVGLLAAPV
+483 PPYGLVAAPA
-493 LLALLSVLFGFGAG
+493 LLALLSIVFGFAAG
-507 PVGDWLAEAA
+507 LVGDRLAEVTS
-517 ASLDPET
+517 SLDPAT

-531 WPGLNEALLVSA
+531 WPGINTALLVSMGVIA
-543 GIITAGVALWWFT
+543 AGVALWWFT
-556 RAATRTLDARR
+556 RAATRTFDAHR
-567 SPATITY
+567 SAATAVY
-574 DRIYDGLLEGARRTT
+574 DQIYDGLLAGARRTT

-595 SLPLYLAVVLSTVAV
+595 SLPLYLAIVLTTVAV
-610 SLFVAI
+610 SLGVAI
-616 IAGAT
+616 AAGAT
-621 DSISSPR
+621 DSISNPR
-628 FSNSPIEFIAV
+628 FSNSPIEVVAV
-639 LVTGLLAVSI
+639 VVTGLLSVAI

-663 GSGYALAI
+663 GSGYGLAI

-702 LPAEFTPAPAWA
+702 LPVEFAPAPAWA
-714 PKFVRIGIAT
+714 PRIVRIGIAT

-732 FALSASGSRTEPT
+732 FALSASGSRTAPS

-800 QRRKRLEDGTIA
+800 QRRKNLEDGSRH
-812 EGDQDLDSGRK
+812 GGGHGGGHDDDLDAAGGRR

>member
-1 MSGCEAS
+1 
-8 GGIASLAACRGGTS
+8 
-22 VDCPTPLIVLLLA
+22 LILLLLA
-35 HLVAAIVCLAPG
+35 HLLAAIACLAPG

-52 WALPVAAVVPAVTFG
+52 WALPVAAIAPAFTFV
-67 WLVSQAGAVLDGDTP
+67 WLVTQSGAVLDGDTP
-82 TVEVEWIPQLALSIS
+82 TVDVEWIPQIALSIS

-108 LIVSGIGVLVLL
+108 LLVSGIGVLVLL
-120 YSMTYFGRR
+120 YSMAYFGRR

-151 ADGLLTLFV
+151 ADGLLTLFL

-176 DTNAG
+176 DTNAD

-189 FLVTGAGGLAMM
+189 FLVTGAGGLAML

-213 TTISGLLADPP
+213 TTISGLVADPP
-224 SGTLTD
+224 SGALTD

-285 AFADEGPWRAL
+285 AFAADGPWRVL

-302 ASLAIGGI
+302 ASLLVGGVR
-310 GAMRQQDAKLALA
+310 AMRQQDAKLALA

-338 LGTPATTYAGVAMLL
+338 LGTSATTYAGVAMLV

-364 SVGVVDHEAGTRDMR
+364 SVGVIDHEAGTRDMR
-379 RLRGLARALPVAAAS
+379 RLRGLARALPVVAAS
-394 IVVAAASMA
+394 VVVAAASMA
-403 AIPPTFGFVAKEKAI
+403 AIPPMFGFVAKEKAL
-418 DGLLENEIG
+418 DGLLDTDIG
-427 AVGTIALVG
+427 AIGTVALVG
-436 IVLGSVL
+436 IVLGSIL

-463 DADDTTV
+463 DTADGHADGHAV
-470 EEAAP
+470 GHAVAAQGP

-493 LLALLSVLFGFGAG
+493 LLALLSIVFGLGAG
-507 PVGDWLAEAA
+507 VVGDWLADAT

-531 WPGLNEALLVSA
+531 WPGVNEALLVSV
-543 GIITAGVALWWFT
+543 GIIAAGVTLWWFT
-556 RAATRTLDARR
+556 RAATRTVDARR
-567 SPATITY
+567 SPATMAY
-574 DRIYDGLLEGARRTT
+574 DRVYDGLLEGARRTT

-595 SLPLYLAVVLSTVAV
+595 SLPLYLAIVLSTVATA
-610 SLFVAI
+610 LLVALA
-616 IAGAT
+616 AGAT

-628 FSNSPIEFIAV
+628 FSNSPIELIAV
-639 LVTGLLAVSI
+639 LVTGLLAVAI
-649 VFARNRFGAAVLLG
+649 VFARHRFGAAVLLG

-702 LPAEFTPAPAWA
+702 LPAEFSPAPPWA
-714 PKFVRIGIAT
+714 PRLVRIGIAT

-732 FALSASGSRTEPT
+732 FALSASGSRTAPS

-800 QRRKRLEDGTIA
+800 QRRKQLEDGTLNDGGPDA
-812 EGDQDLDSGRK
+812 PTGRK

>member
-1 MSGCEAS
+1 M
-8 GGIASLAACRGGTS
+8 
-22 VDCPTPLIVLLLA
+22 
-35 HLVAAIVCLAPG
+35 AAIVP
-47 RRAAR
+47 AA
-52 WALPVAAVVPAVTFG
+52 TFA
-67 WLVSQAGAVLDGDTP
+67 WLVSQSSAVLAGDTP
-82 TVEVEWIPQLALSIS
+82 TVDIEWIPQVALSIS

-108 LIVSGIGVLVLL
+108 LLVSGIGLLVLL
-120 YSMTYFGRR
+120 YSIPYFGHR
-129 DDLGRLAGLLVA
+129 DDLGRLAGLLVG

-176 DTNAG
+176 DTNVT

-189 FLVTGAGGLAMM
+189 FLVTGAGGLAML
-201 AGLIILTIVGDT
+201 AGFIILTVTGDT
-213 TTISGLLADPP
+213 TTISGLVENPP
-224 SGTLTD
+224 TGTLTS
-230 VALVLVLLGAFTK
+230 VALVLVLVGAFTK

-285 AFADEGPWRAL
+285 TFATEGPWRAL
-296 VVGAGL
+296 VVAAGL
-302 ASLAIGGI
+302 ASLVIGGVR
-310 GAMRQQDAKLALA
+310 AMRQQDAKLALA

-364 SVGVVDHEAGTRDMR
+364 SVGIVDHEAGTRDMR
-379 RLRGLARALPVAAAS
+379 RLRGLWRALPVVAGS
-394 IVVAAASMA
+394 VIVAAASMA
-403 AIPPTFGFVAKEKAI
+403 AIPPTFGFVAKEKAL
-418 DGLLENEIG
+418 DGLLEAEIG
-427 AVGTIALVG
+427 AIGTVALVG
-436 IVLGSVL
+436 IVVGSVL
-443 TVAYTI
+443 TVAYTV
-449 RITVGLLGNDAPGV
+449 RIAVGLLGDDAPGIESGT
-463 DADDTTV
+463 DFDGSAIAPQ
-470 EEAAP
+470 AAV
-475 IDPSSVHR
+475 DPSSVHR
-483 PPVGLLAAPV
+483 PSVGFVGAPA
-493 LLALLSVLFGFGAG
+493 LLALLSLLFGLAAG
-507 PVGDWLAEAA
+507 QVGGWLAEVTT
-517 ASLDPET
+517 SLDPATSE
-524 ASKHLVL
+524 KYLKL
-531 WPGLNEALLVSA
+531 WPGINEAFLIST
-543 GIITAGVALWWFT
+543 GIIAGGLLLWWFT
-556 RAATRTLDARR
+556 RVPTRTVDARR
-567 SPATITY
+567 SAATIAY
-574 DRIYDGLLEGARRTT
+574 DHLYDGLLAGARRVT

-595 SLPLYLAVVLSTVAV
+595 SLPFYLAVVLTTVAA
-610 SLFVAI
+610 SLVVALA
-616 IAGAT
+616 AGAT

-628 FSNSPIEFIAV
+628 WSNSPIELVAV
-639 LVTGLLAVSI
+639 MLTGLLAVAV
-649 VFARNRFGAAVLLG
+649 VFARKRFTAAVVLG
-663 GSGYALAI
+663 GSGYLLAI

-686 LVETLTI
+686 LIETLTI

-702 LPAEFTPAPAWA
+702 LPAEFSPAPAWA
-714 PKFVRIGIAT
+714 PRFVRIAIAT
-724 AVGVTVAV
+724 AVGATVAL
-732 FALSASGSRTEPT
+732 FALSTTGSRTEPS

-751 ALSEPEAGGR
+751 ALSEAEAGGL

-800 QRRKRLEDGTIA
+800 QRRKRMEDGGA
-812 EGDQDLDSGRK
+812 EEETLPETRSGRQ

>member
-1 MSGCEAS
+1 M
-8 GGIASLAACRGGTS
+8 IL
-22 VDCPTPLIVLLLA
+22 LLLA

-52 WALPVAAVVPAVTFG
+52 WALPAAATVPAVTFG
-67 WLVSQAGAVLDGDTP
+67 WLVSQSGAVLDGDTP
-82 TVEVEWIPQLALSIS
+82 TVDIDWVPQIALSIS

-108 LIVSGIGVLVLL
+108 LLVSGIGVLVLL
-120 YSMTYFGRR
+120 YSAAYFGRR
-129 DDLGRLAGLLVA
+129 DDLGRLAGLLVG

-160 FWELTSITS
+160 FWELTSVTS
-169 FLLIGFD
+169 YLLIGFD
-176 DTNAG
+176 DTNPT

-189 FLVTGAGGLAMM
+189 LLVTGAGGLAML
-201 AGLIILTIVGDT
+201 GGFIILTIVGDT
-213 TTISGLLADPP
+213 TTISELVADPP
-224 SGTLTD
+224 TGTLTD

-256 MAAPTPVSAY
+256 MAAATPVSAY

-285 AFADEGPWRAL
+285 AFAAHGPWREL
-296 VVGAGL
+296 VVAAGL
-302 ASLAIGGI
+302 TSLMVGGVR
-310 GAMRQQDAKLALA
+310 AMRQQDAKLALA

-338 LGTPATTYAGVAMLL
+338 LGTPAATYAGVAMLL

-364 SVGVVDHEAGTRDMR
+364 SVGIVDHEAGTRDMR
-379 RLRGLARALPVAAAS
+379 RLRGLLRALPWVAAS
-394 IVVAAASMA
+394 LIVAAASMA
-403 AIPPTFGFVAKEKAI
+403 AIPPMFGFVAKEKAI
-418 DGLLENEIG
+418 DGLLDTDVGAIG
-427 AVGTIALVG
+427 TVALVG

-449 RITVGLLGNDAPGV
+449 RITVGLLGNDAPGIARLPDTDDPATVARQAPV
-463 DADDTTV
+463 DP
-470 EEAAP
+470 AA
-475 IDPSSVHR
+475 VHR
-483 PPVGLLAAPV
+483 PSFGLLAAPA
-493 LLALLSVLFGFGAG
+493 LLAVLSLAFGLGAG
-507 PVGDWLAEAA
+507 SVGDWLAEAA
-517 ASLDPET
+517 TSLDPGT

-531 WPGLNEALLVSA
+531 WPGINEALVIST
-543 GIITAGVALWWFT
+543 GIVAAGVALWWFT
-556 RAATRTLDARR
+556 RAATRTIDAFG
-567 SPATITY
+567 SSATVLY

-589 AATQSG
+589 VATQSG
-595 SLPLYLAVVLSTVAV
+595 SLPFYLAVVLTTVAA
-610 SLFVAI
+610 SMFAALLT
-616 IAGAT
+616 GAA

-628 FSNSPIEFIAV
+628 FSNSPVEFV
-639 LVTGLLAVSI
+639 TVVVTGLLAVAV
-649 VFARNRFGAAVLLG
+649 VFARTRFAAAVLLG

-671 VYLIQGAP
+671 VYLIQGGP

-702 LPAEFTPAPAWA
+702 LPAEFSPAPAWA
-714 PKFVRIGIAT
+714 PKLVRLAIAT
-724 AVGVTVAV
+724 AVGVTVAI
-732 FALSASGSRTEPT
+732 FALSASESRTRPS
-745 VGEEYV
+745 VGEDYV

-800 QRRKRLEDGTIA
+800 QRRRNIEDGTSGVDA
-812 EGDQDLDSGRK
+812 ADTQSGRQ

>member
-1 MSGCEAS
+1 
-8 GGIASLAACRGGTS
+8 LPD
-22 VDCPTPLIVLLLA
+22 DCLTPLILLLLA
-35 HLVAAIVCLAPG
+35 HLLAAIVCITPG
-47 RRAAR
+47 RRSAR
-52 WALPVAAVVPAVTFG
+52 WALPIAAIAPAVTFG
-67 WLVSQAGAVLDGDTP
+67 WLVSKTGAVLDGDTP
-82 TVEVEWIPQLALSIS
+82 TVEVEWIPQIALSIS

-108 LIVSGIGVLVLL
+108 LLVSGIGVLVLL
-120 YSMTYFGRR
+120 YSMAYFGRR

-176 DTNAG
+176 DTNAA

-189 FLVTGAGGLAMM
+189 FLVTGAGGLAML
-201 AGLIILTIVGDT
+201 AGLIILSIVGDT

-285 AFADEGPWRAL
+285 AFATEGPWRLL
-296 VVGAGL
+296 VIGAGL
-302 ASLAIGGI
+302 ASLFIGGI

-364 SVGVVDHEAGTRDMR
+364 SVGVIDHEAGTRDLR
-379 RLRGLARALPVAAAS
+379 RLRGLLRALPVVSAS
-394 IVVAAASMA
+394 VVVAAASMA
-403 AIPPTFGFVAKEKAI
+403 AIMPTFGFVAKEKAL
-418 DGLLENEIG
+418 DGLLDDEIG
-427 AVGTIALVG
+427 AIGTIALVG

-449 RITVGLLGNDAPGV
+449 RIAVGLLGDDAPGV
-463 DADDTTV
+463 ESDGTV
-470 EEAAP
+470 DGQAAALGP
-475 IDPSSVHR
+475 IDASSLHR
-483 PPVGLLAAPV
+483 PPVGLVGAPA
-493 LLALLSVLFGFGAG
+493 LLALLSLLFGFAAG
-507 PVGDWLAEAA
+507 VVGDGLAEVT
-517 ASLDPET
+517 ASLDPAT

-531 WPGLNEALLVSA
+531 WPGINEALLVSL
-543 GIITAGVALWWFT
+543 GIIAAGVTLWWFT
-556 RAATRTLDARR
+556 RSATRTLEARR
-567 SPATITY
+567 SPATILY

-589 AATQSG
+589 VATQSG
-595 SLPLYLAVVLSTVAV
+595 SLPLYLAVVLTTVAV
-610 SLFVAI
+610 SLFVALA
-616 IAGAT
+616 AGAT
-621 DSISSPR
+621 DAISSPR

-639 LVTGLLAVSI
+639 LVTGLLAVGI
-649 VFARNRFGAAVLLG
+649 LFARNRFGAAVLLG

-702 LPAEFTPAPAWA
+702 LPAEFAPAPAWA
-714 PKFVRIGIAT
+714 PRIVRIGIAT

-732 FALSASGSRTEPT
+732 FALSASGARTEPS
-745 VGEEYV
+745 VGEDYV

-773 FDTLGEITVLAVAGA
+773 FDTLGEITVLAVAGG

-800 QRRKRLEDGTIA
+800 QRRKNIEDGTVA
-812 EGDQDLDSGRK
+812 EGDHDADLDVDNGRRI
-823 VGVWR
+823 GVWR

>member
-1 MSGCEAS
+1 
-8 GGIASLAACRGGTS
+8 
-22 VDCPTPLIVLLLA
+22 
-35 HLVAAIVCLAPG
+35 
-47 RRAAR
+47 
-52 WALPVAAVVPAVTFG
+52 
-67 WLVSQAGAVLDGDTP
+67 
-82 TVEVEWIPQLALSIS
+82 
-97 LRLDGFGLLMG
+97 
-108 LIVSGIGVLVLL
+108 VLL
-120 YSMTYFGRR
+120 YSAAYFGRR
-129 DDLGRLAGLLVA
+129 DDLGYLAGLLVG

-176 DTNAG
+176 DTNPT

-189 FLVTGAGGLAMM
+189 FLVTGAGGLAML
-201 AGLIILTIVGDT
+201 AGLIILSIVGDAA
-213 TTISGLLADPP
+213 TISDLLADPP
-224 SGTLTD
+224 TGTLTN

-285 AFADEGPWRAL
+285 AFAAEGPWREL

-302 ASLAIGGI
+302 ASLVIGGVR
-310 GAMRQQDAKLALA
+310 AMRQQDAKLALA

-338 LGTPATTYAGVAMLL
+338 LGTSATTYAGVAMLL

-364 SVGVVDHEAGTRDMR
+364 SVGIVDHEAGTRDMR
-379 RLRGLARALPVAAAS
+379 LLRGLSRALPVVAAS

-403 AIPPTFGFVAKEKAI
+403 AIPPTFGFVAKEKAL
-418 DGLLENEIG
+418 DGLLHAEIG
-427 AVGTIALVG
+427 AIGTVALVG
-436 IVLGSVL
+436 VVVGSVL

-449 RITVGLLGNDAPGV
+449 KIAVGLLGDDAPGIP
-463 DADDTTV
+463 DDGDDTEPGV
-470 EEAAP
+470 VAQEP
-475 IDPSSVHR
+475 IDPAAVHHASFGL
-483 PPVGLLAAPV
+483 VGAPA
-493 LLALLSVLFGFGAG
+493 LLALLSLVFGLAAA
-507 PVGDWLAEAA
+507 PVGDWLAEAT
-517 ASLDPET
+517 ASLDPAT
-524 ASKHLVL
+524 SSKHLVL
-531 WPGLNEALLVSA
+531 WPGVNEALVVST
-543 GIITAGVALWWFT
+543 IIVAAGVALWWFT
-556 RAATRTLDARR
+556 RSSTRVLDARR
-567 SPATITY
+567 SHATMLY
-574 DRIYDGLLEGARRTT
+574 DRMYDGLLEGARRTT

-595 SLPLYLAVVLSTVAV
+595 SLPFYLAVVLTTVAA
-610 SLFVAI
+610 SLVVALA
-616 IAGAT
+616 AGAA
-621 DSISSPR
+621 DSISDPR
-628 FSNSPIEFIAV
+628 WSNSPVEFVAV
-639 LVTGLLAVSI
+639 VLTGLLAVAV
-649 VFARNRFGAAVLLG
+649 VFARRRFMAAVLLG

-702 LPAEFTPAPAWA
+702 LPADFAPGPRWA
-714 PKFVRIGIAT
+714 PRSVRIAIAT
-724 AVGVTVAV
+724 AVGVTVAA
-732 FALSASGSRTEPT
+732 FALSASESRTEPS
-745 VGEEYV
+745 VGEDYV

-800 QRRKRLEDGTIA
+800 QRRKHLDDGAA
-812 EGDQDLDSGRK
+812 EATDHDTETESGRQ

>member
-1 MSGCEAS
+1 LP
-8 GGIASLAACRGGTS
+8 I
-22 VDCPTPLIVLLLA
+22 
-35 HLVAAIVCLAPG
+35 AAIAP
-47 RRAAR
+47 AA
-52 WALPVAAVVPAVTFG
+52 TFV
-67 WLVSQAGAVLDGDTP
+67 WLVTQSGAVLDGDTP
-82 TVEVEWIPQLALSIS
+82 TVDIEWIPQIALSIS

-108 LIVSGIGVLVLL
+108 LLVSGIGVLVLL
-120 YSMTYFGRR
+120 YSVAYFGRR

-151 ADGLLTLFV
+151 ADGLLTLFL

-176 DTNAG
+176 DTNAD

-189 FLVTGAGGLAMM
+189 FLVTGAGGLAML

-213 TTISGLLADPP
+213 TTISGLIADPP
-224 SGTLTD
+224 SGTLTN
-230 VALVLVLLGAFTK
+230 VALALVLLGAFTK

-285 AFADEGPWRAL
+285 AFAAEGPWRVL

-302 ASLAIGGI
+302 ASLLIGGVR
-310 GAMRQQDAKLALA
+310 AMRQQDAKLALA

-379 RLRGLARALPVAAAS
+379 RLRGVFRALPIVAGA

-403 AIPPTFGFVAKEKAI
+403 AIPPMFGFVAKEKAL
-418 DGLLENEIG
+418 DGLLDTDIG
-427 AVGTIALVG
+427 AIGTVALVG
-436 IVLGSVL
+436 IVLGSIL

-463 DADDTTV
+463 DPADGDAD
-470 EEAAP
+470 AAQGP

-483 PPVGLLAAPV
+483 PPFGLVAAPALLAV
-493 LLALLSVLFGFGAG
+493 LSIAFGLGAAM
-507 PVGDWLAEAA
+507 VGDWLAEAT

-524 ASKHLVL
+524 ASKYLVL
-531 WPGLNEALLVSA
+531 WPGVNEALLVSA

-556 RAATRTLDARR
+556 RAATRTIDARR

-595 SLPLYLAVVLSTVAV
+595 SLPLYLAVVLSTVATA
-610 SLFVAI
+610 LIVALA
-616 IAGAT
+616 AGAT
-621 DSISSPR
+621 DSISTPR

-639 LVTGLLAVSI
+639 LVTGLLAVAI
-649 VFARNRFGAAVLLG
+649 VFSRNRFGAAVLLG
-663 GSGYALAI
+663 GSGYGLAI

-702 LPAEFTPAPAWA
+702 LPAEFSPAPAWA
-714 PKFVRIGIAT
+714 PRIVRIGIAT

-732 FALSASGSRTEPT
+732 FALSASGSRTAPS
-745 VGEEYV
+745 VGEDYV

-800 QRRKRLEDGTIA
+800 QRSKQLEDGTLN
-812 EGDQDLDSGRK
+812 EGESDAATGRK

>member
-1 MSGCEAS
+1 
-8 GGIASLAACRGGTS
+8 
-22 VDCPTPLIVLLLA
+22 LILLLLA
-35 HLVAAIVCLAPG
+35 HLLAAIACLAPG
-47 RRAAR
+47 RRSAR
-52 WALPVAAVVPAVTFG
+52 WALPIAAIAPAATFV
-67 WLVSQAGAVLDGDTP
+67 WLVTQSGAVLDGDTP
-82 TVEVEWIPQLALSIS
+82 TVDIEWIPQIALSVS

-108 LIVSGIGVLVLL
+108 LLVSGIGVLVLL
-120 YSMTYFGRR
+120 YSVAYFGRR

-151 ADGLLTLFV
+151 ADGLLTLFI

-176 DTNAG
+176 DTNAT

-189 FLVTGAGGLAMM
+189 FLVTGAGGLAML

-213 TTISGLLADPP
+213 TTISGLVADPP
-224 SGTLTD
+224 SGTLTN

-285 AFADEGPWRAL
+285 AFAADGPWRAL

-302 ASLAIGGI
+302 ASLLIGGI
-310 GAMRQQDAKLALA
+310 RAMRQQDAKLALA

-338 LGTPATTYAGVAMLL
+338 LGTSATTYAGVAMLL

-379 RLRGLARALPVAAAS
+379 RLRGLLRALPVVAAS
-394 IVVAAASMA
+394 LIVAAASMA
-403 AIPPTFGFVAKEKAI
+403 AIPPTLGFVAKEKGI
-418 DGLLENEIG
+418 DGLLETDIG
-427 AVGTIALVG
+427 LIGTIALVG

-449 RITVGLLGNDAPGV
+449 RITVGLLGDDAPGV
-463 DADDTTV
+463 VDDNGNADA
-470 EEAAP
+470 AQGP

-483 PPVGLLAAPV
+483 PPFGLVAAPA
-493 LLALLSVLFGFGAG
+493 LLALVSIFFGIGAG
-507 PVGDWLAEAA
+507 PVGDWLARAT
-517 ASLDPET
+517 ASLDPAT

-531 WPGLNEALLVSA
+531 WPGVNEALLVSA
-543 GIITAGVALWWFT
+543 GIITVGVTLWWFT
-556 RAATRTLDARR
+556 RAATRTIDAPR
-567 SPATITY
+567 SPATMIY
-574 DRIYDGLLEGARRTT
+574 DRVYDGLLEGARRTT

-595 SLPLYLAVVLSTVAV
+595 SLPLYLAIVLSTVAT
-610 SLFVAI
+610 SLFVALA
-616 IAGAT
+616 AGAT

-639 LVTGLLAVSI
+639 LVTGLLAVAI
-649 VFARNRFGAAVLLG
+649 VFSRNRFGAAVLLG
-663 GSGYALAI
+663 GSGYGLAI

-702 LPAEFTPAPAWA
+702 LPSDFSPAPPWA
-714 PKFVRIGIAT
+714 PRIVRIGIAT

-732 FALSASGSRTEPT
+732 FALSASGARTAPS
-745 VGEEYV
+745 VGDDYV

-800 QRRKRLEDGTIA
+800 QRSKQLEDGTLH
-812 EGDQDLDSGRK
+812 EGESDAATGRK

>member
-1 MSGCEAS
+1 M
-8 GGIASLAACRGGTS
+8 IL
-22 VDCPTPLIVLLLA
+22 LLLA
-35 HLVAAIVCLAPG
+35 HLLAATACIAPG
-47 RRAAR
+47 RRSAR
-52 WALPVAAVVPAVTFG
+52 WALPVAALAPAATFL
-67 WLVSQAGAVLDGDTP
+67 WLVTQSGAVLDGDTP
-82 TVEVEWIPQLALSIS
+82 TVDIEWIPQIALSIS

-108 LIVSGIGVLVLL
+108 LLVSGIGVLVLL
-120 YSMTYFGRR
+120 YSMSYFGRR

-176 DTNAG
+176 DTSAT

-189 FLVTGAGGLAMM
+189 LLVTGAGGLAML

-213 TTISGLLADPP
+213 TTISGLIADPP
-224 SGTLTD
+224 SGTLTN
-230 VALVLVLLGAFTK
+230 VALALVLLGAFSK

-285 AFADEGPWRAL
+285 AFAAAGPWRVL

-302 ASLAIGGI
+302 ASLMIGGI
-310 GAMRQQDAKLALA
+310 RAMRQQDAKLALA

-338 LGTPATTYAGVAMLL
+338 LGTPATTYAGVAMLF

-364 SVGVVDHEAGTRDMR
+364 SVGVIDHEAGTRDMR
-379 RLRGLARALPVAAAS
+379 RLRGLLRALPIAAAS

-403 AIPPTFGFVAKEKAI
+403 AIPPTLGFVAKEKAV
-418 DGLLENEIG
+418 DGLLETDIG
-427 AVGTIALVG
+427 AIGTVALVG

-449 RITVGLLGNDAPGV
+449 RIAVGLLGGDAPGV
-463 DADDTTV
+463 SDDDGNVDPTQG
-470 EEAAP
+470 P
-475 IDPSSVHR
+475 IDPSTVHR
-483 PPVGLLAAPV
+483 PPFGLVAAPA
-493 LLALLSVLFGFGAG
+493 LLALLSIAFGFGAG
-507 PVGDWLAEAA
+507 LVGDRLAEAT
-517 ASLDPET
+517 ASLDPAT

-531 WPGLNEALLVSA
+531 WPGVNEALLVSA
-543 GIITAGVALWWFT
+543 GIIAAGVTLWWFT
-556 RAATRTLDARR
+556 QAATRTLDARR
-567 SPATITY
+567 SPATILY

-595 SLPLYLAVVLSTVAV
+595 SLPLYVAVVLSTVATA
-610 SLFVAI
+610 LLVALA
-616 IAGAT
+616 AGAT
-621 DSISSPR
+621 SAISSPR

-639 LVTGLLAVSI
+639 LVTGLLAIAI
-649 VFARNRFGAAVLLG
+649 VFTHNRFAAAVLLG

-702 LPAEFTPAPAWA
+702 LPAEFSPAPAWA
-714 PKFVRIGIAT
+714 PRFVRIGIAI

-732 FALSASGSRTEPT
+732 FALSASGSRTAPS
-745 VGEEYV
+745 VGEDYV

-788 GVVNLVRAARRQ
+788 GVVNLVRAARRK
-800 QRRKRLEDGTIA
+800 QRRKEPEDGTVHDGEPEEA
-812 EGDQDLDSGRK
+812 SGRR

>member
-1 MSGCEAS
+1 M
-8 GGIASLAACRGGTS
+8 IF
-22 VDCPTPLIVLLLA
+22 LLLA
-35 HLVAAIVCLAPG
+35 HLLAAIVCLAPG
-47 RRAAR
+47 RRSAR
-52 WALPVAAVVPAVTFG
+52 WALPVAAIAPAVTFG
-67 WLVSQAGAVLDGDTP
+67 WLVSQSGAVLDGETP
-82 TVEVEWIPQLALSIS
+82 TVEVEWIPQIALSIS
-97 LRLDGFGLLMG
+97 LRLDGFGLVMG
-108 LIVSGIGVLVLL
+108 LVVSGIGVLVMA
-120 YSMTYFGRR
+120 YSVAYFGRR

-176 DTNAG
+176 DTNAS

-189 FLVTGAGGLAMM
+189 FLVTGAGGLAML
-201 AGLIILTIVGDT
+201 AGLIILTIAGDT

-285 AFADEGPWRAL
+285 AFATEGPWRVL

-302 ASLAIGGI
+302 ASLFIGGI
-310 GAMRQQDAKLALA
+310 RAMRQQDAKLALA

-379 RLRGLARALPVAAAS
+379 RLRGLFRALPIVAAS
-394 IVVAAASMA
+394 VIVAAASMA
-403 AIPPTFGFVAKEKAI
+403 AIPPTFGFVAKEKAL
-418 DGLLENEIG
+418 DGLLDAEIG
-427 AVGTIALVG
+427 VIGTIALVG

-449 RITVGLLGNDAPGV
+449 RIAVGLLGDDAPGV
-463 DADDTTV
+463 DDDTV
-470 EEAAP
+470 EAPRP

-483 PPVGLLAAPV
+483 PPFGLVGAPA
-493 LLALLSVLFGFGAG
+493 LLALASLAFGLGAG
-507 PVGDWLAEAA
+507 LVGDWLAEAT

-531 WPGLNEALLVSA
+531 WPGVNEALLVSA
-543 GIITAGVALWWFT
+543 GIITAGVVLWWST
-556 RAATRTLDARR
+556 RSATRTIDAAR
-567 SPATITY
+567 SPATILY
-574 DRIYDGLLEGARRTT
+574 DRVYDGLLEGARRAT

-595 SLPLYLAVVLSTVAV
+595 SLPLYLAVVLTTVAAALV
-610 SLFVAI
+610 VAI
-616 IAGAT
+616 AAGAT

-628 FSNSPIEFIAV
+628 FSNSPIELVAV
-639 LVTGLLAVSI
+639 AVTGLLAVAI

-693 VVFLLVLAR
+693 VVFLLVLAH
-702 LPAEFTPAPAWA
+702 LPDEFAPAPAWA
-714 PKFVRIGIAT
+714 PRVVRIGNAT
-724 AVGVTVAV
+724 VVGVTVAV
-732 FALSASGSRTEPT
+732 FALSASGSRTEPS
-745 VGEEYV
+745 VGEDYV

-800 QRRKRLEDGTIA
+800 QRRKHLEDGTA
-812 EGDQDLDSGRK
+812 EGDVDRDVDGGRR

>member
-1 MSGCEAS
+1 VHEE
-8 GGIASLAACRGGTS
+8 
-22 VDCPTPLIVLLLA
+22 PTTLILLLLA
-35 HLVAAIVCLAPG
+35 HVVAALACLAPG
-47 RRAAR
+47 RHAAR
-52 WALPVAAVVPAVTFG
+52 WALPVAAIAPAVTFG
-67 WLVSQAGAVLDGDTP
+67 WLVSQAPAVLDGDTP
-82 TVEVEWIPQLALSIS
+82 TVDIEWIPQISLSIS

-108 LIVSGIGVLVLL
+108 LLVSGIGVLVLL
-120 YSMTYFGRR
+120 YSISYFGRR

-176 DTNAG
+176 DTNAS

-189 FLVTGAGGLAMM
+189 FLVTGAGGLSML

-224 SGTLTD
+224 TGTLTN

-285 AFADEGPWRAL
+285 AFADAGLWREL

-302 ASLAIGGI
+302 ASLVIGGVR
-310 GAMRQQDAKLALA
+310 AMRQQDAKLALA

-338 LGTPATTYAGVAMLL
+338 LGTPATTYAGVAMLV

-364 SVGVVDHEAGTRDMR
+364 SIGVVDHEAGTRDMR
-379 RLRGLARALPVAAAS
+379 RLRGLLRALPVVAATM
-394 IVVAAASMA
+394 IVAAASMA
-403 AIPPTFGFVAKEKAI
+403 AIPPTFGFVAKEKAL
-418 DGLLENEIG
+418 DGLLHAEIG
-427 AVGTIALVG
+427 AIGTIALVG

-449 RITVGLLGNDAPGV
+449 RIVVGVLGDDAPGIG
-463 DADDTTV
+463 ADDDGDT
-470 EEAAP
+470 EAGGEVAAA
-475 IDPSSVHR
+475 IDPADVHR
-483 PPVGLLAAPV
+483 PPFALVGAPA
-493 LLALLSVLFGFGAG
+493 LLALLSVVFGVTAGA
-507 PVGDWLAEAA
+507 VGDWLAEAT

-531 WPGLNEALLVSA
+531 WPGINEALMISTA
-543 GIITAGVALWWFT
+543 IIAAGVVLWWFT
-556 RAATRTLDARR
+556 RGATRTLDARH
-567 SPATITY
+567 SPATAAY
-574 DRIYDGLLEGARRTT
+574 DQVYDGLLEGARRTT

-595 SLPLYLAVVLSTVAV
+595 SLPLYLAIVLTTVAV
-610 SLFVAI
+610 SLIVALG
-616 IAGAT
+616 AGAT

-628 FSNSPIEFIAV
+628 FSNSPVEFVAV
-639 LVTGLLAVSI
+639 VVTGLLAVAV
-649 VFARNRFGAAVLLG
+649 VFARKRFMAVVLLG

-702 LPAEFTPAPAWA
+702 LPVDFAPGPAWA
-714 PKFVRIGIAT
+714 PRIVRVGIAT
-724 AVGVTVAV
+724 AVGAAVAV
-732 FALSASGSRTEPT
+732 FALSASGARTEPS
-745 VGEEYV
+745 VGETFV

-773 FDTLGEITVLAVAGA
+773 FDTLGEITVLAIAGA
-788 GVVNLVRAARRQ
+788 GVVNLVRAARRP
-800 QRRKRLEDGTIA
+800 QRRKHLDDGNEDVGHDHDGERSST
-812 EGDQDLDSGRK
+812 DSDAGRQL
-823 VGVWR
+823 GVWR